1 MKISNISCCN
11 KSDLGKSYSLATPGR
26 FGVPA
31 ALNSLSPIKTTSLS
45 TQTGTP
51 GFKYSEEEIKKGA
64 LLIYSLDIPGYSP
77 LAILLSRAMEVC
89 LEPQT
94 RWCLM

>member
-77 LAILLSRAMEVC
+77 LFMAHWLYSSPKPWRSVWSH
-89 LEPQT
+89 
-94 RWCLM
+94 R